1 MDKDDLNKDTKLF
14 NQAKIFKYFC
24 NFERDDIETIIDN
37 QIVNIKYS
45 KEDSKYYIRT
55 IKIIFKNYYCKVIY
69 YFMNLLIYIKSNA
82 QILILHKSLI
92 VLRCFQS
99 VLH

>member
-1 MDKDDLNKDTKLF
+1 MDKDDLNKDTRLF

-45 KEDSKYYIRT
+45 KED
-55 IKIIFKNYYCKVIY
+55 FK
-69 YFMNLLIYIKSNA
+69 YIKSNA